1 MSYTTAQYQIFFIGV
16 KKFIYSPVFRRSK
29 SALNWIS
36 KNRHRVVED
45 LQIIK
50 VDPLCTIPQWRDL
63 RYHVTTD
70 NKIGSIKNHGFQAPF
85 KSN

>member
-1 MSYTTAQYQIFFIGV
+1 MNTTARYQIFFIGV
-16 KKFIYSPVFRRSK
+16 KKFIYSPIFRRSN

-36 KNRHRVVED
+36 RNRHRVVED

-50 VDPLCTIPQWRDL
+50 VDPCSTIPQFRDL
-63 RYHVTTD
+63 RYYVTDD
-70 NKIGSIKNHGFQAPF
+70 NKIGAVKDNGFQAPF

>member
-16 KKFIYSPVFRRSK
+16 KKFIHSPVFRRSK

-50 VDPLCTIPQWRDL
+50 VDPCSQIPEFRKLW
-63 RYHVTTD
+63 YHVTDD
-70 NKIGSIKNHGFQAPF
+70 NEIGADLRHGFQAPF